1 MTLNE
6 DSFSSLNLFI
16 GTSAGHVVTYKIL
29 PNPNGTYS
37 VQIAGTHSVDD
48 AVISLTPLHSETGQR
63 AWATPQAFASLRQ
76 GVKIPG
82 ILSVTT
88 RSSTHLFRPPGARGA
103 HRSFDKPLQCVAA
116 SVVELEEYGVV
127 LCVVL
132 NSSLKAYTLPG
143 LKSIPVEIN
152 LSRLSSP
159 ITILESGHILG
170 WSGEHELEL
179 VYMFGKGA
187 KLDDPTILPD
197 VLYNPETPPPPRP
210 TISNLQWLS
219 GTQYISTADLDL
231 LIGGPDR
238 PMSVKQQM
246 QLRQEAAEAKRAERE
261 GAHAGPA
268 RTNSGGGGVWAN
280 MTKSIQER
288 TEQLSFAGDSMDK
301 LGETSAQF
309 ADDVGKFVKKQQRD
323 MLFKGVMGKF
333 F

>member
-1 MTLNE
+1 MTLDE
-6 DSFSSLNLFI
+6 DAFSSLSLFI

-29 PNPNGTYS
+29 PNPSGTYG

-48 AVISLTPLHSETGQR
+48 AVVSLTPLNSETGQR
-63 AWATPQAFASLRQ
+63 AWATPQAFASLRN
-76 GVKIPG
+76 GVKTPG

-88 RSSTHLFRPPGARGA
+88 RSGTHLYRPPGARGA
-103 HRSFDKPLQCVAA
+103 HRSFDKPLQCSAA
-116 SVVELEEYGVV
+116 SVVELEEYGVC
-127 LCVVL
+127 LCAIL

-143 LKSIPVEIN
+143 LKSIPVELN
-152 LSRLSSP
+152 LSRLSTP

-179 VYMFGKGA
+179 VYIFGKGVR
-187 KLDDPTILPD
+187 LDDPSIPPD
-197 VLYNPETPPPPRP
+197 LLYNPETPPPPRP

-219 GTQYISTADLDL
+219 GTQYISTTDLDL

-238 PMSVKQQM
+238 PVSVKQQM
-246 QLRQEAAEAKRAERE
+246 QLRQEAAAAKKAERE
-261 GAHAGPA
+261 GAHAPSRA
-268 RTNSGGGGVWAN
+268 DTGGGGVWAN
-280 MTKSIQER
+280 MTKTLQER

-301 LGETSAQF
+301 LGESSAQF